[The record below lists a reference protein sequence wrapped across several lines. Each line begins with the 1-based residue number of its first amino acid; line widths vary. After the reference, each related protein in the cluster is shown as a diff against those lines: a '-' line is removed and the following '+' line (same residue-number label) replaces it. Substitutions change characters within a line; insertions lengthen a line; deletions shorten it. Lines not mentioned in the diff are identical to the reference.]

1 MSVAISSE
9 KHLHTLYQVSAV
21 ENSRSAGEVYAWK
34 MDAISSVVG
43 EAAFVASGALPVDA
57 VEHAVGVIDVVIS
70 VAVDDMA
77 NSPSWDVLPLS
88 SV

>member
-1 MSVAISSE
+1 
-9 KHLHTLYQVSAV
+9 
-21 ENSRSAGEVYAWK
+21 
-34 MDAISSVVG
+34 MDATSSVVG

-57 VEHAVGVIDVVIS
+57 VEHVVGVIDVVTS

-88 SV
+88 FV